1 MKKLF
6 ALLLCLTLLCALLAG
21 CAPAASSTDT
31 NDTTTQNTD
40 TNEGSQTLEKVRIAV
55 MPFMVS
61 MPVDYIIA
69 QGWDKEVG
77 LEIELVKFA
86 TGAPMNEALG
96 AGEWDMA
103 AIGMAMVFSMAN
115 YNGKLVAETTD
126 ATGGLNAYIRP
137 DSPIAQVKGYNPT
150 YPELYG
156 DPESLKG
163 ATFLLPTGTSAQLNA
178 VKWAEKLGLKETDIN
193 IVNMEYGQAYQA
205 FLTGEGDVLC
215 VAPPYNFQCE
225 EQGWIVGAALS
236 DLGVQIYDGV
246 IAANDFYENHPDLV
260 QKFVTLMYRANEDF
274 AADEDLT
281 VETLMQF
288 YKDNGKESTET
299 DVRNEVQLRPY
310 FTASGLLEDPDYVFG
325 QGSVDIAEFYT
336 TTGQLENEKVG
347 VVESCIVDQ
356 FLRQAAEDLK

>member
-1 MKKLF
+1 MKKIV
-6 ALLLCLTLLCALLAG
+6 AMILCLAMMGTIFFG
-21 CAPAASSTDT
+21 CSPSSSSSTDSSGQT
-31 NDTTTQNTD
+31 STQSGQST
-40 TNEGSQTLEKVRIAV
+40 EELQKVRIAV

-61 MPVDYIIA
+61 MPVDYIIEK
-69 QGWDKEVG
+69 GWDHEVG
-77 LEIELVKFA
+77 LDIELVKFA

-137 DSPIAQVKGYNPT
+137 DSDIAKVKGYNPT

-156 DPESLKG
+156 DPDSLKG

-178 VKWAEKLGLKETDIN
+178 VKWAEKMGLKETDIN

-205 FLTGEGDVLC
+205 FLTGQGDVLC

-225 EQGWIVGAALS
+225 EQGWIVGAGLS
-236 DLGVQIYDGV
+236 DLGVQIFDGV

-260 QKFVTLMYRANEDF
+260 QKFVTLMYRANKDF

-281 VETLMQF
+281 VQELMKF
-288 YKDNGKESTET
+288 YKNNGKESTEE
-299 DVRNEVQLRPY
+299 DVRNEVRLRPY
-310 FTASGLLEDPDYVFG
+310 FAADSLLENPDYKFG
-325 QGSVDIAEFYT
+325 QGNVDIAEFYT

-347 VVESCIVDQ
+347 VVESCLIDK
-356 FLRQAAEDLK
+356 FLKQAAEDLK